1 MHGQRHGHRAH
12 RSSSAV
18 AIAPGA
24 SQTPAPGGRDAARFQ
39 AAPDQPRRSARP
51 HASRR
56 NDRYDCRAGRR
67 RMGRPTARTLACAA
81 CSSGPGRDG
90 AVTVASGCLNA
101 LPGNPGR
108 GSGCAWG
115 DTGTGR
121 RSARRACAAGR
132 VLENPAAGTGH
143 QMARPCNQPH
153 NRNHN
158 CRPQSVVL
166 NSDAYQMKGM
176 FTMRASTITGR
187 RMLAA
192 GCLIPVAVFLA
203 AACGSA
209 GTGAAPAKTITVTT
223 TPSSPTPAAPAS
235 SGTSQ
240 CTTAD
245 LRLTVGAANGA
256 AGTIYYPLDFTNA
269 SSSACTMYGYPG
281 VAFVSSPG
289 GSQVGAAAGAQQHRP
304 GAGHPGAGRDGARHA
319 RGQRRAD
326 R

>member
-1 MHGQRHGHRAH
+1 
-12 RSSSAV
+12 
-18 AIAPGA
+18 
-24 SQTPAPGGRDAARFQ
+24 
-39 AAPDQPRRSARP
+39 
-51 HASRR
+51 
-56 NDRYDCRAGRR
+56 
-67 RMGRPTARTLACAA
+67 
-81 CSSGPGRDG
+81 
-90 AVTVASGCLNA
+90 
-101 LPGNPGR
+101 
-108 GSGCAWG
+108 
-115 DTGTGR
+115 
-121 RSARRACAAGR
+121 
-132 VLENPAAGTGH
+132 
-143 QMARPCNQPH
+143 MARPCNQPH

-223 TPSSPTPAAPAS
+223 TPSSPTSAAPAS

-289 GSQVGAAAGAQQHRP
+289 GSQVGAAAGRPSSTAPALVTLEP
-304 GAGHPGAGRDGARHA
+304 GATAHATLAVSDVLIGNNCLGHQVQVNWVQVYPPDQYSALFAQLSRQGC
-319 RGQRRAD
+319 AD
-326 R
+326 QSLVTMHVSTVSSGP